1 MFRRIFVLIE
11 NNLPLVTVIVPCY
24 NHDKYVETCLDSIF
38 KQTYQNIE
46 VIVVD
51 DCSPDGSVD
60 VIKKLKQK
68 YNFKFIEHQENLGLT
83 KTLNDV
89 IYKYAQGKYIKCIAS
104 DDYLTDDCI
113 EVLTKEIE
121 TLGSDYAMA
130 YGLAQTFA
138 YDESQKV
145 KFGRN
150 IGLEYESFRS
160 LFMFNNIPASSVLFS
175 REHFYDVG
183 GFDPSMFIEDYYLWL
198 LFTAKYKIRFIN
210 KVVSFYYLNNLGS
223 MSSKV
228 NQMLS
233 SEFELKAKVFMKN
246 LNKLS
251 IDDYLLSTKLLI
263 GSYSLVEHNNLLV
276 ISKWK
281 AARWLI
287 KNYSFISLV
296 YKEYDVK
303 FFRIKLFFKSILP
316 NVIIR
321 LIK

>member
-1 MFRRIFVLIE
+1 MIE

-24 NHDKYVETCLDSIF
+24 NHEKYVEICLDSISR
-38 KQTYQNIE
+38 QTYKNIE

-51 DCSPDGSVD
+51 DYSPDKSVE
-60 VIKKLKQK
+60 VIKKLQNK
-68 YNFKFIEHQENLGLT
+68 YDFKFIEHKENWGLT

-89 IYKYAQGKYIKCIAS
+89 IYNHANGKYIKCIAS
-104 DDYLTDDCI
+104 DDYLTDDCV

-121 TLGSDYAMA
+121 ALGSDFAMV
-130 YGLAQTFA
+130 YGLAQTFV
-138 YDESQKV
+138 YDELQKV
-145 KFGRN
+145 KFGHN
-150 IGLEYESFRS
+150 TGSEYESFRS
-160 LFMFNNIPASSVLFS
+160 LFMFNTIPASSVLFS
-175 REHFYDVG
+175 REYFYHVG
-183 GFDPSMFIEDYYLWL
+183 GFDSSMFIEDYYLWL

-233 SEFELKAKVFMKN
+233 SEFELKAKVFLKN

-251 IDDYLLSTKLLI
+251 IEDYLLSTKLLI
-263 GSYSLVEHNNLLV
+263 GSYYLVEHNRLMEV
-276 ISKWK
+276 SKWK
-281 AARWLI
+281 SARWLI

-303 FFRIKLFFKSILP
+303 FFRVKLFFKSILP